1 MRIDI
6 ANRVN
11 TTTARPAGARNGAGA
26 VFEPNLG
33 TTIRAAS
40 TSVAAPM
47 QDIGSLLALQ
57 AVEDPTQQKKRKA
70 IRRGRSLLDA
80 LDAVKGDMLG
90 GQFNE
95 GRLDAILSVIAEA
108 REKSETG
115 LDHLLDDI
123 ELRARV
129 ELAKFGRFPAF

>member
-11 TTTARPAGARNGAGA
+11 TSAARPTGARNGAGA
-26 VFEPNLG
+26 VFEPNMG
-33 TTIRAAS
+33 TTTRAAA
-40 TSVAAPM
+40 TAAAGPM

-57 AVEDPTQQKKRKA
+57 SVEDPTQPKKKA
-70 IRRGRSLLDA
+70 IRRARNLLDA
-80 LDAVKGDMLG
+80 LDAVKGDMLV
-90 GQFNE
+90 GQINE
-95 GRLDAILSVIAEA
+95 GRLNSILSVISQR
-108 REKSETG
+108 REKSEPG
-115 LDHLLDDI
+115 LDDLLNDI